1 MDIWSVIR
9 RVASILEV
17 EDGIDCQYQDCRSS
31 IHLELCVPY
40 TSTRRELE
48 YDRDRRW
55 STILSTDIE
64 MIMVGTLT
72 EYASNNLTILGQEK
86 MTVGLS
92 DYLNSGYE

>member
-1 MDIWSVIR
+1 M
-9 RVASILEV
+9 
-17 EDGIDCQYQDCRSS
+17 
-31 IHLELCVPY
+31 
-40 TSTRRELE
+40 
-48 YDRDRRW
+48 
-55 STILSTDIE
+55 STDIE